1 MKFILRCVA
10 FIDFWGILSVV
21 WVRHGPLAAL
31 IDAHRWR
38 SHTKFWFQII
48 DGDAC
53 AMCVRVYVVRV
64 WLMADGDAIMI
75 YQVSRLVRQRQRLAA
90 MWLRNSLDARNE
102 MKKHRLFSCSTNE
115 TFYFWAAFAIQ
126 SYIYIYWRRRRF
138 FPTIT
143 QIKITFIIESQSL
156 FFFSILL
163 RLFLSSWRDKRIKSI
178 FSIQSKGKLLSIFI
192 GYTSTWKATAVAV
205 SRAGGS
211 RTFCTTR
218 NDECV
223 IVCWKHAYGTTPI

>member
-1 MKFILRCVA
+1 MTELQCEVYLTVCGFHW
-10 FIDFWGILSVV
+10 FSGILSVV

-102 MKKHRLFSCSTNE
+102 MKKKHRLFSCSTNE
-115 TFYFWAAFAIQ
+115 TVQHSIFGRHSQ
-126 SYIYIYWRRRRF
+126 SNLIYIYILATPSILSNHHSNQNHIYYW
-138 FPTIT
+138 
-143 QIKITFIIESQSL
+143 KSIII
-156 FFFSILL
+156 FFFY
-163 RLFLSSWRDKRIKSI
+163 FAAT
-178 FSIQSKGKLLSIFI
+178 FSVVV
-192 GYTSTWKATAVAV
+192 TW
-205 SRAGGS
+205 
-211 RTFCTTR
+211 
-218 NDECV
+218 
-223 IVCWKHAYGTTPI
+223 